1 MSRGY
6 LRGVR
11 LGNRKP
17 ALAFALFGG
26 GAAVVIVG
34 VATMQVSAI
43 AVGLLTIVAG
53 WLVVP

>member
-1 MSRGY
+1 M
-6 LRGVR
+6 R

-34 VATMQVSAI
+34 VATMQVSTI

-53 WLVVP
+53 WLVGALTA